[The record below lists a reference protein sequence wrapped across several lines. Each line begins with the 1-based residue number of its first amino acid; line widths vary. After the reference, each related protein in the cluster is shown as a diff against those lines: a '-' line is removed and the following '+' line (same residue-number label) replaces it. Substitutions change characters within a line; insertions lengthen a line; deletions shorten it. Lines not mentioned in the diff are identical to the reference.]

1 MRDIGPECD
10 FVTEIAVN
18 FPLYVIM
25 SLLGLPEED
34 FPRMHQLTQ
43 EMFGGDDEEYN
54 KRGQL
59 ARGTARDSAR
69 LLHLLLRS

>member
-10 FVTEIAVN
+10 FVTDIAVN

-34 FPRMHQLTQ
+34 FPRMHKLTQ
-43 EMFGGDDEEYN
+43 EMFGGDDEEYTSA
-54 KRGQL
+54 
-59 ARGTARDSAR
+59 ARRPRTC
-69 LLHLLLRS
+69 LRCLPTSSCTSPR